1 MEQYLSVKNIYK
13 YFGDFQALNNVSF
26 DVKEGE
32 FVCILGPSGCGK
44 IKSPMCC
51 GNDMHNH

>member
-1 MEQYLSVKNIYK
+1 MSVS
-13 YFGDFQALNNVSF
+13 GLNCGACGKELVPGILTKDDGTTVNVS
-26 DVKEGE
+26 ECPE
-32 FVCILGPSGCGK
+32 GCGK